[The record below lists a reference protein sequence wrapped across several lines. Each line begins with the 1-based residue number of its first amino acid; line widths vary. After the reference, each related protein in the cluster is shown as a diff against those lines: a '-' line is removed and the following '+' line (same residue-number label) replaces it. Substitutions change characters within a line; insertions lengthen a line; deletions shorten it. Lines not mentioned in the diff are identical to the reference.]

1 MNLWLL
7 LAVNSITLGGLLFL
21 LAAGFSLIF
30 GLMRIPNLAHGSF
43 FMLGAYF
50 AVTLIRLG
58 MGFWPAALLAG
69 LGVALFGGIVE
80 RLILRRLA
88 GAELAQVLVT
98 LGLSFMVADVC
109 LMVWTGDPI
118 QIDTPALLR
127 GATNVAG
134 LAFPTYRLAV
144 SIVAVIVAAAL
155 WILIERTRLGA
166 MIRAGVDD
174 PAMAR
179 VTGIRVSRLF
189 TIVFCLGAWLA
200 GFAGVIG
207 GPILSVYPGLDQ
219 EMLPLA
225 LVVVILG
232 GSGSLL
238 GCLAGSLIVGFLYN
252 FGQAC
257 FPSSPYVVLFL
268 PVLLSSWWPT
278 GLFGRQTV
286 EAPASPSPW
295 RSGDGALWVGSTYYV
310 NVASQ
315 ILFYAIFALAVN
327 VLAGYAGIVSL
338 GHAGLFGIA
347 AYAAA
352 KLLTGGYGHASVGA
366 GALGV
371 TLVAAAAFAVL
382 ALRARRLASLGP
394 STGRRSPPCWASPR
408 PSSSPPCQPARAS
421 GTRDQPRRMNALAP
435 RLDDPVRR
443 VPALGLL
450 ERRGRAALRLL
461 QPVREPAGGGAHRLG
476 RGAPDGHLGRERDA
490 AGPGRRRRAGR
501 GHEERRERV
510 HRALELRPRRHLRR
524 DRGLHARGWCRTA
537 RPLVRSRV
545 RPPAG
550 CPGPTQ
556 KPWRPRRARPRQVRG
571 PAGASGEPRGGAR
584 HGGSSSVLVAPARR
598 RSST

>member
-1 MNLWLL
+1 MSLWLL
-7 LAVNSITLGGLLFL
+7 LAVNSVTLGGLLFL

-58 MGFWPAALLAG
+58 LGFWPAALLAG

-144 SIVAVIVAAAL
+144 SVIAVIVAAAL

-252 FGQAC
+252 FGQAM
-257 FPSSPYVVLFL
+257 FPELAYVVLFL
-268 PVLLSSWWPT
+268 PMLIVLVLRPQ
-278 GLFGRQTV
+278 GLFGR
-286 EAPASPSPW
+286 PA
-295 RSGDGALWVGSTYYV
+295 A
-310 NVASQ
+310 
-315 ILFYAIFALAVN
+315 
-327 VLAGYAGIVSL
+327 
-338 GHAGLFGIA
+338 
-347 AYAAA
+347 
-352 KLLTGGYGHASVGA
+352 
-366 GALGV
+366 
-371 TLVAAAAFAVL
+371 
-382 ALRARRLASLGP
+382 
-394 STGRRSPPCWASPR
+394 
-408 PSSSPPCQPARAS
+408 
-421 GTRDQPRRMNALAP
+421 
-435 RLDDPVRR
+435 
-443 VPALGLL
+443 
-450 ERRGRAALRLL
+450 
-461 QPVREPAGGGAHRLG
+461 
-476 RGAPDGHLGRERDA
+476 
-490 AGPGRRRRAGR
+490 
-501 GHEERRERV
+501 
-510 HRALELRPRRHLRR
+510 
-524 DRGLHARGWCRTA
+524 
-537 RPLVRSRV
+537 
-545 RPPAG
+545 
-550 CPGPTQ
+550 
-556 KPWRPRRARPRQVRG
+556 
-571 PAGASGEPRGGAR
+571 
-584 HGGSSSVLVAPARR
+584 
-598 RSST
+598 